1 MKNNNITDFDN
12 YKENMMSDM
21 SGIEYIDDD
30 MINAYLNATDF
41 ETPDLWERIDAGVE
55 PQFEE
60 IRRNEEAARRKR
72 TAKAIGF
79 VAAAAVLVVIATP
92 LLFRGGIGDKS
103 ESVNDSH
110 MTESTTEASMYES
123 AAEDGDAYMEDVC
136 EDTQSATEAESLVQ
150 DNEAGE
156 NLEGE
161 TTGQEPVTD
170 VGTQNN
176 NQSNQ
181 PDDTTVTEDGA
192 TAQEKADER
201 KLIIKGKPM
210 KLDKNIVG
218 YGIVVEEI
226 VTNEYEEYDDI
237 EIGEVVV
244 VSNSHVL
251 ENIYDTIECCQVE
264 LQNVYVNDNG
274 RKQGKIFDI
283 EIIEVGFSY

>member
-21 SGIEYIDDD
+21 SGIEHIDDD

-72 TAKAIGF
+72 TVKAIGF
-79 VAAAAVLVVIATP
+79 VAAAAVLAVIATP
-92 LLFRGGIGDKS
+92 LLFQGGIGDKS
-103 ESVNDSH
+103 ES

-136 EDTQSATEAESLVQ
+136 EDTQCATEAESFVQ
-150 DNEAGE
+150 DNGVGE

-161 TTGQEPVTD
+161 STGQVPVTD

-181 PDDTTVTEDGA
+181 ADGTTVTEAGDA
-192 TAQEKADER
+192 AQEKADER
-201 KLIIKGKPM
+201 KLVIKGKPM
-210 KLDKNIVG
+210 KLNKNIVG

-226 VTNEYEEYDDI
+226 VANEYEEYDI

-244 VSNSHVL
+244 ISNSHVL

-283 EIIEVGFSY
+283 EIIEVGFGY